1 MGALG
6 DAFSL
11 YKRFHPLGFS
21 KGGRISMFAG
31 INPKFARGADSIA
44 RPSFVDAD
52 RALGM
57 GDLPPFRRGGRIMK
71 GSAAMKKKM
80 AKLRAMKKRR
90 V

>member
-1 MGALG
+1 MGAVGNALASG
-6 DAFSL
+6 LLSL
-11 YKRFHPLGFS
+11 MGFS
-21 KGGRISMFAG
+21 KGGRISPFSGLNMG
-31 INPKFARGADSIA
+31 RADSIA
-44 RPSFVDAD
+44 RPRDAD

-71 GSAAMKKKM
+71 GSAAMKRKM